1 MSTQDDDENLT
12 PEEREFAR
20 LVNESLNLFVLPAP
34 PEHLTPHMAQ
44 IALRRLI
51 HLDQQLGQET
61 MRVML
66 GVHQLD
72 PVLGE
77 QMVGLIPTYFGGYQ
91 DEIKEII
98 DKLEGIEQEQSEEP
112 S

>member
-1 MSTQDDDENLT
+1 MSTHDDDEDLT

-20 LVNESLNLFVLPAP
+20 MVNESLNLFVLPAP
-34 PEHLTPHMAQ
+34 PEHLTPRMAQ

-51 HLDQQLGQET
+51 ALDQQLGQET

-72 PVLGE
+72 PVLGT
-77 QMVGLIPTYFGGYQ
+77 QIVGFIPKYFGSYQ
-91 DEIKEII
+91 DEIKDII
-98 DKLEGIEQEQSEEP
+98 DKLEGMAQEHGEEP

>member
-1 MSTQDDDENLT
+1 MSTHEDDEDLT

-20 LVNESLNLFVLPAP
+20 MVNESLNLFVLPAP
-34 PEHLTPHMAQ
+34 PEHLTPRMAQ

-72 PVLGE
+72 PALGT
-77 QMVGLIPTYFGGYQ
+77 QMVGFIPKYFGGYQ
-91 DEIKEII
+91 DEIMDII
-98 DKLEGIEQEQSEEP
+98 DKLEGMAQEQSKEP